1 MQSRLSSAGRCHAEK
16 RNFSKNQVM
25 ITVNGKKVKWREGM
39 TVTDLLKD
47 LNYSYTYIVVRINKK
62 QVARPNFDKTL
73 VPDNSEVFLVP
84 MIAGG

>member
-1 MQSRLSSAGRCHAEK
+1 
-16 RNFSKNQVM
+16 M

-62 QVARPNFDKTL
+62 QVSRPDFNKTL
-73 VPDNSEVFLVP
+73 IPDNSEVFLVP